1 MSSTSTDTKNGSSND
16 LPVGTTPIDMRQLFE
31 VIGELYFQIRIQ
43 QQTIQR
49 LASSPSSKMPHE
61 SNDSRGPQGTTA
73 LDSSTM

>member
-1 MSSTSTDTKNGSSND
+1 MDNTISSTKNGSSND
-16 LPVGTTPIDMRQLFE
+16 LPPGATPVDMRQLFE

-49 LASSPSSKMPHE
+49 LASSPSSNKV
-61 SNDSRGPQGTTA
+61 